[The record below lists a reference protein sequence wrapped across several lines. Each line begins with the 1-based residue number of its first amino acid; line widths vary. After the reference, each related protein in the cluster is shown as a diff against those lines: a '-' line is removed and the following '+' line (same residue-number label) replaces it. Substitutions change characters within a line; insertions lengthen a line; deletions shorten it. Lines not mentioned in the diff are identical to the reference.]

1 MKSSTAAWRMNLK
14 AVWSQQTSMCQ
25 AASGVSD
32 SLWPYELYSLPGSS
46 VHGISQSRILE
57 LVAISSSRGSLRPRD
72 HTWISEVCCIGKR
85 IFYFTISATWEAPLW
100 AAKSCLT
107 LCDPMN
113 YTHQASMS
121 FTTSWSLLKFMSIE
135 LVMPSNSHPLLPPSP
150 PTLNLSYHQDL
161 FWLVGSS
168 HQVAKYWSFS
178 FSIIPSNEY
187 SGLISFRFDLS
198 AVQGTLKSLL
208 QHHTES
214 LEHLGPHSNLSVSCG
229 ANNQTKSFSESRKSF
244 PRVRRE
250 KKEHKKVEFLLESGG
265 LHRGETQYPE
275 VQREHVK
282 MDSRAPR
289 RHQEVLAPS
298 PLTSPL
304 ANPHPLWDAVLPVRL
319 GMAPTCC
326 S

>member
-1 MKSSTAAWRMNLK
+1 M
-14 AVWSQQTSMCQ
+14 
-25 AASGVSD
+25 
-32 SLWPYELYSLPGSS
+32 
-46 VHGISQSRILE
+46 
-57 LVAISSSRGSLRPRD
+57 
-72 HTWISEVCCIGKR
+72 
-85 IFYFTISATWEAPLW
+85 
-100 AAKSCLT
+100 
-107 LCDPMN
+107 
-113 YTHQASMS
+113 
-121 FTTSWSLLKFMSIE
+121 
-135 LVMPSNSHPLLPPSP
+135 
-150 PTLNLSYHQDL
+150 
-161 FWLVGSS
+161 
-168 HQVAKYWSFS
+168 AKYWSFS

-304 ANPHPLWDAVLPVRL
+304 ANPHPL
-319 GMAPTCC
+319 
-326 S
+326 